1 MHWVSGGD
9 VKQAVTVVGIQERSR
24 HRPKHGVTYTKMVLK
39 AMTLGEVTKTMIQN
53 GEEKRIK
60 DRAPGL
66 LSIKRLGREENQ
78 WRRRRRDQ

>member
-1 MHWVSGGD
+1 M
-9 VKQAVTVVGIQERSR
+9 
-24 HRPKHGVTYTKMVLK
+24 K